1 MRRSERWISL
11 FLVKSRQKTGR
22 VGQER
27 RQGVIF
33 WEMRG
38 RWSHTVDA
46 NFRGQTAEEKKGQ
59 GQGGSIWP
67 SQATPKAKRKSNDR
81 FFSAQDQIRVQIQIQ
96 IQRRTQRAISM
107 NDSAQLTSI
116 PTCSRLCLL
125 FEMILGWTLQ
135 PYKSRCSVTT
145 TQLN

>member
-22 VGQER
+22 AGQER
-27 RQGVIF
+27 RQGVTV
-33 WEMRG
+33 WKMRG

-67 SQATPKAKRKSNDR
+67 SQATPKAKSKSNDR
-81 FFSAQDQIRVQIQIQ
+81 FFLAQDQIQIQ
-96 IQRRTQRAISM
+96 RTQRAISM

-135 PYKSRCSVTT
+135 PYKSRCSGSQVTT